1 MKFEMYDIAM
11 VQDLAIVELYKP
23 RTRKEKQSVLDDEKN
38 KGKDPKKDVMALKT
52 EEKKVLY
59 NFQTVKILVVKPGN
73 GPGFEVGDVVLTDLR
88 MLKECDLRK
97 GAYITNIYSL
107 FGKVTTM

>member
-1 MKFEMYDIAM
+1 MKIEMFDLTM
-11 VQDLAIVELYKP
+11 LQDVAIVELYKT
-23 RTRKEKQSVLDDEKN
+23 RSRKEKQSILDDEKN

-59 NFQTVKILVVKPGN
+59 NFQAVKILAIKAGN
-73 GPGFEVGDVVLTDLR
+73 GAGFEVGDIVLTDLR
-88 MLKECDLRK
+88 MLKECDLQK

-107 FGKVTTM
+107 FAKVNGQ